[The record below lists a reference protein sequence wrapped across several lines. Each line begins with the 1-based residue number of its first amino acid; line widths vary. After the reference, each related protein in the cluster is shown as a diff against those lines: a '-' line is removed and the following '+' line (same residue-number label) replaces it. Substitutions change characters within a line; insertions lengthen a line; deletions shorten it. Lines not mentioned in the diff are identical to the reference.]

1 MLMIMIMIIIYQIVA
16 IILIGETSSSQGLS
30 RLLRRY
36 FQLLMIVMIVIIMTV
51 AAETRPACVY
61 IDKTILN
68 HLYTWILLTITLHD
82 PSVFRSLSGR
92 TNSTYQRCQCL
103 KLSEKGS
110 VSGMLHIVK
119 NG

>member
-1 MLMIMIMIIIYQIVA
+1 MLMIMIMIMIIIYQIVA

-36 FQLLMIVMIVIIMTV
+36 FQLLMIVIIVTM